1 MERMLKQKACY
12 RADVSL
18 FHARVPFSALF
29 FFSAVLIAFYQ
40 KKDCLCL
47 MVWEQLSKRDRESTN
62 RREDKKK
69 KIYWLTEEGQ
79 SVICQ
84 PRTYDEWQRDWQ
96 ANT

>member
-1 MERMLKQKACY
+1 MECMLKQKACY

-47 MVWEQLSKRDRESTN
+47 MVWETEKARTAE
-62 RREDKKK
+62 KIKK